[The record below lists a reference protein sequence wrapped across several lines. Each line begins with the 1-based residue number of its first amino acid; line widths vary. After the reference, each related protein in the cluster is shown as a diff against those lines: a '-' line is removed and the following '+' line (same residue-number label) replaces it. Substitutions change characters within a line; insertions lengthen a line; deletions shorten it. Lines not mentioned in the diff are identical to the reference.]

1 MSVRCDVRTVAVRDL
16 KKCTK
21 DCLCLYVCPTGATNT
36 EDGKIDIEKCID
48 GCQQC
53 VHACPSGAI
62 SLKSEK
68 TRKIYPPQHRRKNAV
83 RQKMYALAESKLQQ
97 EQIALALCEESEN
110 NNEKTFLKGI
120 AMSNRLMAEDLMRE
134 GGYLTP
140 QSDNVKALLAFLQ
153 EEDFPEAE
161 DGVKKLLR
169 NATHKLLRTL

>member
-1 MSVRCDVRTVAVRDL
+1 MRTVAVRDL

-36 EDGKIDIEKCID
+36 ETGNIDTEKCID

-53 VHACPSGAI
+53 VDACPSGAI
-62 SLKSEK
+62 SLKSEEPK
-68 TRKIYPPQHRRKNAV
+68 KIYPPQHHRENAV

-97 EQIALALCEESEN
+97 EQIALALCDESKD

-120 AMSNRLMAEDLMRE
+120 AMSNRLMAEDFMRE

-140 QSDNVKALLAFLQ
+140 QSANVKALLAFLQ
-153 EEDFPEAE
+153 NADFPEAE
-161 DGVKKLLR
+161 ESLKKLLCD
-169 NATHKLLRTL
+169 TTYKLLHKL